1 MAPTTRPDYKLN
13 LDGLGSLNMNQA
25 RSASTSATNSPIEA
39 PAGSGLRYP
48 FGNGPSSG
56 TGPSSGNGQAG
67 PGRAGAGSPSKEFG
81 SRLFPKR

>member
-1 MAPTTRPDYKLN
+1 MAPSTRPDYKLN
-13 LDGLGSLNMNQA
+13 LDGLGSLNMTQA

-39 PAGSGLRYP
+39 PAGTGLRYP
-48 FGNGPSSG
+48 LGNSLGGS
-56 TGPSSGNGQAG
+56 TAQAG